1 MAGGSSVGRGRLWL
15 YGVGQGRMV
24 AGHPVPRAAGW

>member
-1 MAGGSSVGRGRLWL
+1 MAGGSSVGRGRLW
-15 YGVGQGRMV
+15 VGQGRMV